1 MTIKRRSKLRSIS
14 KFQRREIIEEYL
26 SGEET
31 KAAVW
36 RRHVGDGK
44 EKGRLLRWMRQLGYL
59 GKAESEIVIPL
70 IPMPSQKPK
79 QTKEELE
86 RRIKEL
92 EGQLLDSQLKEEG
105 YRRMIDIAEKD
116 LKISIRKKPNT
127 K

>member
-1 MTIKRRSKLRSIS
+1 MSRKRSKLRSIS
-14 KFQRREIIEEYL
+14 KSERREIIEEYL

-31 KAAVW
+31 KTSLW
-36 RRHVGDGK
+36 RGHTGQEK
-44 EKGRLLRWMRQLGYL
+44 ERGGLLRWMRQLGYF
-59 GKAESEIVIPL
+59 GKNEVENVIPL

-79 QTKEELE
+79 RTKEELE

-92 EGQLLDSQLKEEG
+92 ESQLQDSQLKEEA
-105 YRRMIDIAEKD
+105 YRRMIDVAEKD

>member
-1 MTIKRRSKLRSIS
+1 MTRRKRSKLRSIS
-14 KFQRREIIEEYL
+14 KSQRREIIEEYL

-36 RRHVGDGK
+36 KRHTGEKK
-44 EKGRLLRWMRQLGYL
+44 EKGKLLRWMRQLGYL
-59 GKAESEIVIPL
+59 GKTDSENVIPL
-70 IPMPSQKPK
+70 ISMLSQKPK
-79 QTKEELE
+79 RTKAEME

-92 EGQLLDSQLKEEG
+92 EDQLLDSQLKEEA

-116 LKISIRKKPNT
+116 LRVSIRKKPNT

>member
-1 MTIKRRSKLRSIS
+1 MTRRKRTKLRSIS
-14 KFQRREIIEEYL
+14 KSQRREIIEDYL

-31 KAAVW
+31 KAEVW
-36 RRHVGDGK
+36 RRHTGEEK

-59 GKAESEIVIPL
+59 RKADSENVIPL

-79 QTKEELE
+79 RTKEEME

-92 EGQLLDSQLKEEG
+92 EDQLLDSQLKEEA

-116 LKISIRKKPNT
+116 LKVSIRKKPNT

>member
-1 MTIKRRSKLRSIS
+1 MTTKKRSKLRSIS
-14 KFQRREIIEEYL
+14 KFQRREIIEDYL

-31 KAAVW
+31 KASVW
-36 RRHVGDGK
+36 KRHVGDGK

-59 GKAESEIVIPL
+59 GMAESENVIPL

-79 QTKEELE
+79 RTKEELE
-86 RRIKEL
+86 RRVKEL

-105 YRRMIDIAEKD
+105 YRRMIE
-116 LKISIRKKPNT
+116 ISIRKKPNT